1 MTSNKYNKKLTLK
14 LRKKQKLPKFIVK
27 PCKILLVI
35 KLTTKKIT
43 KTEIV
48 RRMLKKYE
56 VSLDKLNYDA
66 IKEFKEKMKDLS
78 DTRQKGKRKYKIW
91 DIVVVVFL
99 AVLGNCNSWEEIK
112 IFAESKKTW
121 LKSFLKLSG
130 GIPSAITYKRV
141 FSIIKPEELENICV
155 LFAQDVLK
163 IFASKRDIMN
173 IDGKTDNGSNRN
185 ETEVREKVKALNVL
199 NVYSNNLGICVASQM
214 IEDKTNE
221 IPTIPL
227 ILDKIN
233 VKGNIITW
241 DALNTQKT
249 NIETVIKLKGDYVV
263 PIKQNQGTF
272 YDDLI
277 LYFDEKTLEYIKAGN
292 SISSYKKQIEKNG
305 SNVIVYEYFQTED
318 ISWFKDLKKWKGL
331 KSFGLV
337 KKTIITKGK
346 SNVENR
352 FYISS
357 LYNDIDTFSNAIRL
371 HWSVENKLHWH
382 IDFTFKQDDN
392 STMDKN
398 ALFNLQILKKLSLAF
413 LNDVKRVYNTS
424 LKNIRFRLS
433 LDYET
438 EILRFFNILAH

>member
-382 IDFTFKQDDN
+382 LDFTFKQDDN

-413 LNDVKRVYNTS
+413 LNDVIRVYNTS